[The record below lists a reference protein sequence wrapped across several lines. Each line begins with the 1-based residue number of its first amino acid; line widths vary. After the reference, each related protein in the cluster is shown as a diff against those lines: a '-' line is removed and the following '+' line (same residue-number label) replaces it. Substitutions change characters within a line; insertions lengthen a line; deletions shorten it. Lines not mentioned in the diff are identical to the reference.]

1 MQKRLP
7 PFLELMRQSKEN
19 NIYYY
24 YINSTFRI
32 SKSKFDEGG
41 QEINRMRYIAGNIF
55 LKKSEAIL
63 ALKTLKLILEF
74 YKLTSNTK
82 GKV

>member
-7 PFLELMRQSKEN
+7 PFLQLMEQSEEN

-24 YINSTFRI
+24 YINSTFKV
-32 SKSKFDEGG
+32 SKSKFDAKG
-41 QEINRMRYIAGNIF
+41 QEINRMRYIVGNMF

-63 ALKTLKLILEF
+63 ALKALKLILEF

-82 GKV
+82 ESI